1 MFFTIN
7 RWASPR
13 IAARQAHDVAQVQD
27 GLGRRHVG
35 TSEDS
40 GVGTMKI
47 HFLNPRC
54 SMVLE
59 YLPT

>member
-40 GVGTMKI
+40 GLGTMNT
-47 HFLNPRC
+47 HE
-54 SMVLE
+54 SMGISGS
-59 YLPT
+59 